1 MYHWAR
7 RIRAAA
13 PVLLVVLL
21 AVPALHAAQRRYIE
35 SPAGPVFREGLK
47 LLSAEH
53 WREAA
58 DAFEQAIDL
67 DEQYALAFYGLGRAR
82 MGEKQY
88 VAAVHALERCAAL
101 FISQAAERTSQQM
114 GTAQRRQDQI
124 LELREHLR
132 YLQSGPPSA
141 RRQLQAEQ
149 IQQNI
154 QDLELALRD
163 GIGDMTLRVPA
174 FVSLSLGSAH
184 FRRGSMVDAER
195 EYRSALKANAK
206 MGEAHN
212 NLAVV
217 LLMTGRA
224 EDARKSVKD
233 AERYGYPV
241 NPQLKDD
248 IQAAL
253 KR

>member
-1 MYHWAR
+1 M
-7 RIRAAA
+7 RAAA
-13 PVLLVVLL
+13 PILLVTLL
-21 AVPALHAAQRRYIE
+21 AGPTLHAAQRRYIE
-35 SPAGPVFREGLK
+35 SPAAPIFREGMK

-67 DEQYALAFYGLGRAR
+67 DDQYALAFYGLGRAR
-82 MGEKQY
+82 IGEKQY

-132 YLQSGPPSA
+132 YLQSGPQSA

-154 QDLELALRD
+154 QDLELAMRD

-184 FRRGSMVDAER
+184 FRRGSMADAER
-195 EYRSALKANAK
+195 EYRNALKANPK

-217 LLMTGRA
+217 LLMTDRP
-224 EDARKSVKD
+224 EEARKSIKD
-233 AERYGYPV
+233 AERHGYRV
-241 NPQLKDD
+241 NPRLKED
-248 IQAAL
+248 IQTAV